1 MEIRFFSSSNEL
13 GEKAASLAAQTIKEV
28 IQGKQEARMIVAT
41 GASQFELLSNLVKHS
56 DIPWD
61 KVTAFHLDEYI
72 GLSATHPAS
81 FRKYLRERFF
91 DLVPLGN
98 YYEINGDSIDPY
110 KECERLGKI
119 LNQAPIDLAL
129 IGIGENGHIA
139 FNDPPADFSTEEPY
153 CVVKLDKACRLQQV
167 GEGWFTDLD
176 QVPKQAISMSVRQ
189 ILKAGRIICTVP
201 DTRKSQAVKATVEG
215 PVTPEVPASILQ
227 THPDCWL
234 LLDRYSAVLLGNEL
248 R

>member
-1 MEIRFFSSSNEL
+1 MEIQTFSTSIEL
-13 GEKAASLAAQTIKEV
+13 GEKSASLAAQTIIKA
-28 IQGKQEARMIVAT
+28 IQEKKEARMIVAT
-41 GASQFELLSNLVKHS
+41 GASQFELLSNLVKQP

-91 DLVPLGN
+91 GLVPLRN
-98 YYEINGDSIDPY
+98 YYEINGDSPDPLM
-110 KECERLGKI
+110 ECKRLGRI
-119 LNQAPIDLAL
+119 LHQAPVDLAL

-139 FNDPPADFSTEEPY
+139 FNDPPADFNTEEPY
-153 CVVKLDKACRLQQV
+153 IVVNLDKACRLQQV
-167 GEGWFTDLD
+167 GEGWFTNLD

-189 ILKAGRIICTVP
+189 ILKSQRIICTVP

-215 PVTPEVPASILQ
+215 AVTPDVPASILQ

-234 LLDRYSAVLLGNEL
+234 LLDSHSAILLRN
-248 R
+248 